1 MGQAG
6 QRGRGA
12 SAGANGDARAGVLG
26 RLKRTG
32 LAQGSPGPSG
42 GERGWAVEREN
53 GLGCLRSGRGGVLG
67 FLVLG
72 LGWVSFLLLL
82 LFLFLFKLTQSN
94 LFEFKI
100 EFEFNSNTQTNK
112 SMLQHECN
120 IKSKPRTKF

>member
-1 MGQAG
+1 MCGEL
-6 QRGRGA
+6 A
-12 SAGANGDARAGVLG
+12 SGAGV
-26 RLKRTG
+26 RE
-32 LAQGSPGPSG
+32 SGPA
-42 GERGWAVEREN
+42 ERGWAEREE
-53 GLGCLRSGRGGVLG
+53 GLGGSRGRPGWGFG

-120 IKSKPRTKF
+120 IKSKPRNNFNYL